1 MPRKK
6 AADDK
11 ALTGEKS
18 SSPAK
23 PKTTADYVRDMRTR
37 LRDAGLVKREFW
49 ILPENATALR
59 GIEKALRQPFLG
71 ERIKLEAFM
80 TENINWTI
88 NSLHKALS
96 ELEVVSSGEIVL
108 TLAENAEQSIKLN
121 MTEFGDLP
129 LYLAVSGDQ
138 ILVDA
143 TLVEVSRVKD
153 PAVFNSLVLRSRD
166 LFPLSSVG
174 IERVGDGTEVYCM
187 FGALSAASTI
197 TVIVQEIYTLA
208 ENVIRAVEAF
218 EDHIHV

>member
-6 AADDK
+6 AADDQP
-11 ALTGEKS
+11 LSGEKS

-108 TLAENAEQSIKLN
+108 TLAENAEQSIKLS

-153 PAVFNSLVLRSRD
+153 PVVFNGLVLRSRD

-197 TVIVQEIYTLA
+197 TVIVQEIFTLA

>member
-11 ALTGEKS
+11 PLAGEKS

-37 LRDAGLVKREFW
+37 LREAGLVKREFW

-108 TLAENAEQSIKLN
+108 TLAENAEQSIKLS

-153 PAVFNSLVLRSRD
+153 PVVFNSLVLRSRD

-174 IERVGDGTEVYCM
+174 IERVGNGTEVYCM
-187 FGALSAASTI
+187 FGALSAASTV
-197 TVIVQEIYTLA
+197 TVIVQEIFTLA